1 MGRSEENYLNT
12 MKYQP
17 IIGLEIHV
25 QLKTKSKMFCTCD
38 NVSEGIEPNI
48 NVCPVCMGHPGV
60 LPVANTQAIDWAVL
74 SALALG
80 CKIPSFSK
88 FDRKNYFYPDLPKGY
103 QISQYDKPI
112 GVGGQLILEYLN
124 KDKVVQRK
132 VRIKRAHLEED
143 AAKLVHDPKTKS
155 SLVDF
160 NRAGTPLLEIVT
172 EPDIRSA
179 KEAKVFMQELRD
191 IFRYLDV
198 SSCDM
203 EKGQLRCDA
212 NISLKPEGS
221 EILSAK
227 TEIKNL
233 NSFKAVERALEHE
246 VERQTALWK
255 EKKAPKESSTRG
267 WDDGKQLTY
276 EMRTKEEVSDYRY
289 FPEPDLPPLEFTEDC
304 IKEIKLKLP
313 ELPHQKR
320 ERLIKQYEL
329 GFSEAKMIASDRLIG
344 EFYEGVLSELR
355 EWLSSLGEK
364 EEKIEVNIKELRRL
378 VASWIV
384 RDLFKH
390 LSEKKINMEQCKI
403 TPENFAEFITY
414 IYKGEISGPA
424 ARTVFEEMFRK
435 GADPSHIID
444 EKNLRQVSDKGEL
457 DKIIEKVIKDNS
469 KPVEDYKKGKSQA
482 LQFLVGQVM
491 RETKGKAN
499 PKIVGKIL
507 KEKLK

>member
-1 MGRSEENYLNT
+1 ME
-12 MKYQP
+12 YQP
-17 IIGLEIHV
+17 IIGLEIHI

-38 NVSEGIEPNI
+38 NVSEDIEPNT
-48 NVCPVCMGHPGV
+48 NVCPVCMGQPGV
-60 LPVANTQAIDWAVL
+60 LPVTNTQAIDWAVL

-112 GVGGQLILEYLN
+112 GINGQLILEYLDKN
-124 KDKVVQRK
+124 KKLVQRK
-132 VRIKRAHLEED
+132 VQIKRVHLEED
-143 AAKLVHDPKTKS
+143 AAKLVHDPTTKF

-172 EPDIRSA
+172 EPDLRSSLGA
-179 KEAKVFMQELRD
+179 KISMQELRD

-198 SSCDM
+198 SNCDM

-212 NISLKPEGS
+212 NISLKPEGK
-221 EILSAK
+221 ETLSAK

-233 NSFKAVERALEHE
+233 NSFRAVEKALEYE
-246 VERQTALWK
+246 IERQTKLWNGGK
-255 EKKAPKESSTRG
+255 PPKEPSTRG
-267 WDDGKQLTY
+267 WDDAKQISY
-276 EMRTKEEVSDYRY
+276 EMRVKEEVSDYRY
-289 FPEPDLPPLEFTEDC
+289 FPEPDLPPLEFTKDYV
-304 IKEIKLKLP
+304 KEIKLKLP

-329 GFSEAKMIASDRLIG
+329 GFPEAKMIASDRLIG

-364 EEKIEVNIKELRRL
+364 EKKIEEGIKKLRKL
-378 VASWIV
+378 TASWIV

-390 LSEKKINMEQCKI
+390 LSEEKIGMEQCRI
-403 TPENFAEFITY
+403 TPENFAEFVTY
-414 IYKGEISGPA
+414 IYKEEISGPA
-424 ARTVFEEMFRK
+424 AKIVFAEMFNR
-435 GADPSHIID
+435 GADPSHVID
-444 EKNLRQVSDKGEL
+444 EKNLKQVSDKGEL
-457 DKIIEKVIKDNS
+457 DKIVEKVIKANP
-469 KPVEDYKKGKSQA
+469 KPQEDYKKGKEQA

-491 RETKGKAN
+491 KETKGKAN
-499 PKIVGKIL
+499 PKIVADIL
-507 KEKLK
+507 KEKLS